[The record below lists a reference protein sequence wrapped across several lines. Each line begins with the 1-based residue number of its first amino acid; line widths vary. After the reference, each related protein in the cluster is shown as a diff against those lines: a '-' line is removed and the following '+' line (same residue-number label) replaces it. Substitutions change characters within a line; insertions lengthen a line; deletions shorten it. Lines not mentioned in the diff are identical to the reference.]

1 MASCGLSKV
10 DPGAFTQLELMIE
23 LDLSHNKETLNSVK
37 SKLLNNFSSNWKLE
51 VELSGGVFYTLRS

>member
-23 LDLSHNKETLNSVK
+23 LDLSHNKETLNFVK
-37 SKLLNNFSSNWKLE
+37 SKLLKQLFFKLE
-51 VELSGGVFYTLRS
+51 VGLSGGVFHTLRS

>member
-23 LDLSHNKETLNSVK
+23 LDLSHNKETLNFVK
-37 SKLLNNFSSNWKLE
+37 SKLLKQLFFKLE
-51 VELSGGVFYTLRS
+51 VGLSGDFSTH

>member
-37 SKLLNNFSSNWKLE
+37 SKLLNNFSSNWKW
-51 VELSGGVFYTLRS
+51 S

>member
-23 LDLSHNKETLNSVK
+23 LDLSHNKETLNFVK
-37 SKLLNNFSSNWKLE
+37 SKLLKQLFFKLE
-51 VELSGGVFYTLRS
+51 VELSGDFSTH